1 MGNNWS
7 PSVHLHLYFSS
18 NILRKMISKMFL
30 LLGLCLVTLGSP
42 IDEANLEDDLD
53 EANLEI
59 EDALNEYYLDLE
71 DSDRQGLRLGL
82 EDSDRGYKSFKERCQ
97 DCKTRGYGSLRWCS
111 AKKDVCEKMLG
122 DSDRGY
128 KSFKER
134 CEDCKTNGYGYL
146 RWCSA
151 KKDVCEKMLG

>member
-1 MGNNWS
+1 MGINNWS

-18 NILRKMISKMFL
+18 NILSKMISKMLL

-42 IDEANLEDDLD
+42 IDEANLEDNLD
-53 EANLEI
+53 EANLKMAI
-59 EDALNEYYLDLE
+59 EDALDEDDLDLE
-71 DSDRQGLRLGL
+71 
-82 EDSDRGYKSFKERCQ
+82 
-97 DCKTRGYGSLRWCS
+97 
-111 AKKDVCEKMLG
+111 

-134 CEDCKTNGYGYL
+134 CEDCKANGYGYP

-151 KKDVCEKMLG
+151 KKDVCEKMLEDSDRGYKSFKEHCEDCKTNGYGYLRWCSA